1 MRGNAPCHLS
11 TVANWA
17 DKVRLFKRWSAPL
30 HYINGNGDHPPDD
43 CRFPGDD
50 GWEGKER
57 ANVLDAITNT
67 STVLTDFAQGS
78 TTATAGP
85 ESAQEALK
93 FLIHFVGDM
102 HQPLHLCGRAKG
114 GNDIKVHWHNHVM
127 KFHAVW
133 DNALIAKAIGSTP
146 DNYSHP
152 IAVPALESVL
162 LGKDYD
168 PYIRRIVW
176 EGLGSGRHA
185 GQWGSEKDKWMSC
198 PRPLSD
204 SAVNAEWSLQ
214 EVLAAPRKPKPPARG
229 GPPKSSDSDVLCPYA
244 WGKPIHKLNCDLIW
258 TPDLHESETENR
270 RESSS

>member
-1 MRGNAPCHLS
+1 
-11 TVANWA
+11 
-17 DKVRLFKRWSAPL
+17 
-30 HYINGNGDHPPDD
+30 
-43 CRFPGDD
+43 
-50 GWEGKER
+50 
-57 ANVLDAITNT
+57 
-67 STVLTDFAQGS
+67 
-78 TTATAGP
+78 
-85 ESAQEALK
+85 
-93 FLIHFVGDM
+93 M

-258 TPDLHESETENR
+258 TPDLHESETETEGRAPRKDYPELDTDEYAGNIEKKLIVEKLLAQAGVRLAGILNR
-270 RESSS
+270 IFAK